1 MYQARILDQHE
12 LIDELVSEIAQNVF
26 VKHPE
31 ILETF
36 GEKGRSQT
44 FSDLQKH
51 FLHLQTAYKLQA
63 PELFMD
69 HVKWLHNV
77 LVSRE
82 IDTRVVLT
90 GLSIMK
96 ECVKKLSPEK
106 AAFYREC
113 ISEAVQW
120 IDEHLPS

>member
-1 MYQARILDQHE
+1 MYQTRILEQHE

-26 VKHPE
+26 LKHPE
-31 ILETF
+31 ILEKF

-44 FSDLQKH
+44 FADLQKH
-51 FLHLQTAYKLQA
+51 FLHLQTAYKLGA
-63 PELFMD
+63 TELFMD

-77 LVSRE
+77 LLSRE
-82 IDTRVVLT
+82 IDTRLVLT

-96 ECVKKLSPEK
+96 ESVKKLPPEK
-106 AAFYREC
+106 AAFYHQC

-120 IDEHLPS
+120 LDEHHPS